1 MKTRKLKPEQI
12 IVPGE
17 YELGNESILKIYFRI
32 LERGHGKDLP
42 PVVVTTLENIDK
54 IKVKKWLEDSE
65 YGFRKWEEPRLRDQ
79 LYSGTLEAR
88 RKDYEILFK
97 VLEKTP
103 YMLIDGNHR
112 TAAATLTHKPISAL
126 EVQTDEDLEEVR
138 RMVKRGEIFD
148 FKRDETS
155 IYHLR
160 RGFIAYCLELNIRE
174 YDGNITF
181 PADGRSWLRY
191 TKSIKERIDELTS
204 NGDLPQYMKER
215 YLGVSP
221 N

>member
-32 LERGHGKDLP
+32 FEKRHGKDLP
-42 PVVVTTLENIDK
+42 PAVVTRLMSRDERK
-54 IKVKKWLEDSE
+54 IREWLEDSE
-65 YGFRKWEEPRLRDQ
+65 YGFRKWEEKRLANI
-79 LYSGTLEAR
+79 LPYGTLEAR
-88 RKDYEILFK
+88 RRDYENLFK
-97 VLEKTP
+97 ILEKSP
-103 YMLIDGNHR
+103 YMLIDGNHK
-112 TAAATLTHKPISAL
+112 TAAATLAHKPISAL
-126 EVQTDEDLEEVR
+126 EIQTDEDLKEVR
-138 RMVKRGEIFD
+138 KMVERGELFD

-160 RGFIAYCLELNIRE
+160 RSFIAYCLELNIRE
-174 YDGNITF
+174 NDGNITF
-181 PADGRSWLRY
+181 LSGGRSWLRY
-191 TKSIKERIDELTS
+191 TKSVKERIDELAS

-215 YLGVSP
+215 YFK